1 MASVNECL
9 VKIQEITQQ
18 NLDILKTFNDAF
30 FTKQDHLSVS
40 ISGSKYIIPS
50 FISLENKVNSLAA
63 NLENLINAPQSGEAY
78 FNFDGNSRSIS
89 VRPYTSTPNSLVLND
104 ISNFSFENN
113 DIFKDFIFP
122 NAYINIGLQTL
133 PNDITHVNVKKIV
146 PLSGEL
152 KEYFKATLTKTEI
165 DEEGNPY
172 TIDIPS
178 NKYSY
183 KNIHTKL
190 LNYKEDVDYIE
201 YDTMYT
207 LPIRKNIGSG
217 VYVIESIKED
227 IIDEN
232 LDNYITVKLRSDMNE
247 SIYRNNLSYLLFD
260 EIIER
265 PLKIGDTLIT
275 YEGNAKVEI
284 VELYPNTNSIKFK
297 VLFGEYLN
305 LVPSDDNKHKFISP
319 LSKLKFDSPIDFD
332 EDKYIKVSLE
342 EDKYIFVAVAPVNDR
357 MNIQSSWGSGLM
369 LNTYLLTHNNGE
381 TFEKFYKDNVKNI
394 GDVMMEVTSA
404 MNNTNISKYTK
415 EEFEQFTKFKP
426 IINTNN
432 LLVTRIN
439 KHLDNSPSLQNI
451 RALYSQ
457 KKDYQSKLEV
467 EKEKLRTVSD
477 KLANISYDDTTGQKK
492 TLEEQFTTYNN
503 KVNEL
508 TASINSVLT
517 QISNAANDS
526 EVPIE
531 NAKYRI
537 RGFFDYKSIPY
548 YEHIKGIKVQYRYK
562 NKNQEQGQ
570 VLSINGDFIFSD
582 WNNMESFDRTYK
594 PVYDSGYKFNMEE
607 DNGNYNEPSFNQIDI
622 PISQGETV
630 DIRLKVVYDFGA
642 PFIETTSSWS
652 EIVNIGFPEE
662 FLKDIQITDII
673 TENNNEIETYKFSNM
688 LINDGITNHVNDKI
702 QDQDILYH
710 HKSDN
715 IASGFYTS
723 ERRIIPLKD
732 KLVEMSN
739 NITAILDEIKEDANE
754 SLQLSLSCGTSS
766 VILEP
771 LSTNYLDV
779 LAYDNFTDNVNMDS
793 DKYNGYEVETL
804 SGGAKYITAILNLT
818 IYNNSN
824 HITKLYSLFPGNK
837 GTIINFL
844 NTKYI
849 KDDYSY
855 TNGTDYKGVWM
866 KVRKI
871 SSSICD
877 ECGQDI
883 EGASDIEDTFKLQS
897 GNQYITFRI
906 KDAYSSNSSSSADS
920 LYVTGDKSNI
930 SGMNSLD
937 KEHVCYENNDSHT
950 GTRAYIYPLLYS
962 EYDLCIGVDGAGQ
975 HIKLNPYE
983 SINIPIVFEYKIEG
997 NSSKITKYMSFDL
1010 RPSIYK
1016 DPITYKFGVT
1026 AKYSDTPA
1034 KKAILTYKKP
1044 VTGIVSR
1051 YNDVILRNSR

>member
-122 NAYINIGLQTL
+122 NAYINIGLQSL

-146 PLSGEL
+146 PLSAEL

-165 DEEGNPY
+165 DEEGKPY

-183 KNIHTKL
+183 KNMHTKL

-232 LDNYITVKLRSDMNE
+232 LDNYITVKLRSDMTE

-305 LVPSDDNKHKFISP
+305 LVPADDNKHKFISP

-357 MNIQSSWGSGLM
+357 MNVQSSWGSGLM

-415 EEFEQFTKFKP
+415 EEFEQFIKFKP

-451 RALYSQ
+451 RTLYSQ

-467 EKEKLRTVSD
+467 ETEKLRTVTD

-508 TASINSVLT
+508 TSTINSILI

-662 FLKDIQITDII
+662 FLKDIQIIDII
-673 TENNNEIETYKFSNM
+673 EENNNDIETYKFSNR
-688 LINDGITNHVNDKI
+688 LINDGVTGHVNDKI
-702 QDQDILYH
+702 QDQDILYF
-710 HKSDN
+710 HKPDN
-715 IASGFYTS
+715 IASGFYTD

-732 KLVEMSN
+732 KLVEMN
-739 NITAILDEIKEDANE
+739 NQIITLFDEIREGDAE
-754 SLQLSLSCGTSS
+754 TIHVSLKNGSSLVTLNPMETNMLTVTSYDYFDNHTGDE
-766 VILEP
+766 VI
-771 LSTNYLDV
+771 
-779 LAYDNFTDNVNMDS
+779 
-793 DKYNGYEVETL
+793 KYNGYEIDKNTKIVTTIL
-804 SGGAKYITAILNLT
+804 DLNILN
-818 IYNNSN
+818 NST
-824 HITKLYSLFPGNK
+824 HILKLYSIFPG
-837 GTIINFL
+837 TRDRIINKM
-844 NTKYI
+844 NTKFI
-849 KDDYSY
+849 KEDYTY
-855 TNGTDYKGVWM
+855 PTNNEKGVWM
-866 KVRKI
+866 KVRKPFI
-871 SSSICD
+871 LFD
-877 ECGQDI
+877 ECECGNTVQTTG
-883 EGASDIEDTFKLQS
+883 ESVSYKLQS
-897 GNQYITFRI
+897 GNQFITFRI
-906 KDAYSSNSSSSADS
+906 KDVNSDQ
-920 LYVTGDKSNI
+920 LYYAGHD
-930 SGMNSLD
+930 
-937 KEHVCYENNDSHT
+937 NDT
-950 GTRAYIYPLLYS
+950 GTSVFNSPLKKYMSYYTDDNKKNTECVDTSAYIYPLLS
-962 EYDLCIGVDGAGQ
+962 REYDLCVDSNKAGNC
-975 HIKLNPYE
+975 IKLNPGE
-983 SINIPIVFEYKIEG
+983 SISIPIAFEYHTNE
-997 NSSKITKYMSFDL
+997 NEYITKYMSFDL
-1010 RPSIYK
+1010 RPSLYK
-1016 DPITYKFGVT
+1016 DPITYTFGVT
-1026 AKYSDTPA
+1026 AKYQATPA
-1034 KKAILTYKKP
+1034 DNALAAINQLIGKQTKYNN
-1044 VTGIVSR
+1044 IVA
-1051 YNDVILRNSR
+1051 NK